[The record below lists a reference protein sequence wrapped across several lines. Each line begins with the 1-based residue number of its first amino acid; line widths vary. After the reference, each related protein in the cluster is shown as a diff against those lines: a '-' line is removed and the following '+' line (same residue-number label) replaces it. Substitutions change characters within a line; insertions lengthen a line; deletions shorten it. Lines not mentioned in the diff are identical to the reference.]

1 MKQIKIKN
9 LNSIEK
15 MLEALLENGYTVTI
29 EPVTNENENITQY
42 NLIIHDDCEG
52 NIETS
57 NLDLE
62 DYAKKYNG
70 NTITTGPL
78 EDAKKYNGNT
88 IITTGTA
95 PSDKYKIYY

>member
-1 MKQIKIKN
+1 MKKIKIKN

-15 MLEALLENGYTVTI
+15 MIEALLENGYTVTI

-42 NLIIHDDCEG
+42 NLIIHDDCED

-57 NLDLE
+57 DLGLE
-62 DYAKKYNG
+62 DYAKKYNW

-88 IITTGTA
+88 ITITW
-95 PSDKYKIYY
+95 